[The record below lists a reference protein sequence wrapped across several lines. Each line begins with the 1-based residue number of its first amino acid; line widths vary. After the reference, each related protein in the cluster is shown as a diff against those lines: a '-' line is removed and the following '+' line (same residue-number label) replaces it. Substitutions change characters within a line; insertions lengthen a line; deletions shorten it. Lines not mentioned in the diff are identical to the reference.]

1 MAEAS
6 NEIQKKSSLEHHSS
20 SKKSSNCSSDGSIPR
35 KKSSIKEN
43 IVNVF
48 RSPHFLA
55 RREAARIRWNKMAE
69 RLKLNRIKVA
79 VTESKLFSPGER
91 RRRSAE
97 NGHNNSSAPMSG
109 SQNEWQLAFDNVIY
123 DEAGREAF
131 AKFLST
137 EYSDENIDFWWAA
150 EQLKVLHRN
159 GERQKFEETV
169 LSMFDSFIAT
179 EGGYSINIDHDT
191 REDIFAKVVNMDP
204 STFPPNIFDKAQ
216 AHVYRLMEKDCFSRF
231 VHTDGYKQVA
241 KKLSLPQNFGSNG
254 RTTSP
259 H

>member
-1 MAEAS
+1 MSGRRLPRSLSAPVFHKNS
-6 NEIQKKSSLEHHSS
+6 RRLMNLLLFKIQDMRTAVSSL
-20 SKKSSNCSSDGSIPR
+20 SNR
-35 KKSSIKEN
+35 
-43 IVNVF
+43 VV
-48 RSPHFLA
+48 
-55 RREAARIRWNKMAE
+55 RR
-69 RLKLNRIKVA
+69 
-79 VTESKLFSPGER
+79 ER